1 MFFNY
6 LFLFI
11 IFLLSIVICCGSNI
25 ILSLISFIGII
36 LNLFIFLYWYNI
48 DFLALI
54 FLIIYIGAI
63 IVLFLFVVF
72 IFDLNNTTKIIN
84 LIIVKR
90 NLSDIN
96 NNNNF
101 GLIVSSWLLVALL
114 FKSFFLVLPH
124 FMLFVDKLNFFHQ
137 LVYLYQTDL
146 IFFFEKN
153 NIDIISFIMYKSY
166 SLYLIVVALL
176 LLISIIGS
184 VLLVKQYKNFK

>member
-1 MFFNY
+1 MLNY

-11 IFLLSIVICCGSNI
+11 IILLSIIICCGSNI

-48 DFLALI
+48 DFLALM

-84 LIIVKR
+84 LIIIKR
-90 NLSDIN
+90 SLFQIN
-96 NNNNF
+96 NNFIIIFN
-101 GLIVSSWLLVALL
+101 WLFIALL
-114 FKSFFLVLPH
+114 LKSFFLLLPY
-124 FMLFVDKLNFFHQ
+124 FMTLLDKLNFFHQ

-153 NIDIISFIMYKSY
+153 NIDLISFIIYKSY
-166 SLYLIVVALL
+166 PLYLILVATL
-176 LLISIIGS
+176 LLIAIVGS
-184 VLLVKQYKNFK
+184 VLLVKQYKKF

>member
-1 MFFNY
+1 MFDY
-6 LFLFI
+6 IFLFI
-11 IFLLSIVICCGSNI
+11 IFLLSIIICCGSNI

-72 IFDLNNTTKIIN
+72 MFDLNNTTKMIN
-84 LIIVKR
+84 LIIAKQS
-90 NLSDIN
+90 LSGT
-96 NNNNF
+96 NNNF
-101 GLIVSSWLLVALL
+101 ITIASSGLLVALL
-114 FKSFFLVLPH
+114 LKSFFLILPY
-124 FMLFVDKLNFFHQ
+124 FLLFVNKLNFFHQ
-137 LVYLYQTDL
+137 LTYLYQTDL

-153 NIDIISFIMYKSY
+153 NIDIISFVIYKSY

-176 LLISIIGS
+176 LLIAIIGS